1 MILLKITWS
10 DYLSS
15 VIYMEKVNVSM
26 DNFTNDN
33 TARRYRAHVST
44 LGTTQ
49 IHLRNPYIIAWWS
62 AAFPGFGHLLLSK
75 YLRGFVLF
83 IWEVVV
89 NVNCNLNLSMIYSFQ
104 GEIEKAKEILDTRWL
119 LIYIPVYIFAIWDSY
134 RTTVDL
140 NKIFVLA
147 EREEHRFNSFS
158 IGIMEINY
166 LDKRNPIMAI
176 IWSLFMPG
184 LGQLYIHRVITA
196 FFVIIWGVVFF
207 YLSHGLEALS
217 LLFLGEIKQ
226 ATDVINPE
234 WLLFFPSIYGFAIF
248 DSYINTVENNKLY
261 DKEQRSYFREKY
273 QSSSFQVLKG
283 QKVN

>member
-15 VIYMEKVNVSM
+15 VIYMEKVNVVM

-75 YLRGFVLF
+75 YLKGFVLF

-140 NKIFVLA
+140 NKIFVLV

>member
-1 MILLKITWS
+1 
-10 DYLSS
+10 
-15 VIYMEKVNVSM
+15 M
-26 DNFTNDN
+26 DNYNNDN

-89 NVNCNLNLSMIYSFQ
+89 NVNSNLNLSMIYSFQ

-166 LDKRNPIMAI
+166 LDKRNPLMAI

-207 YLSHGLEALS
+207 IYLM
-217 LLFLGEIKQ
+217 
-226 ATDVINPE
+226 D
-234 WLLFFPSIYGFAIF
+234 
-248 DSYINTVENNKLY
+248 
-261 DKEQRSYFREKY
+261 
-273 QSSSFQVLKG
+273 
-283 QKVN
+283 